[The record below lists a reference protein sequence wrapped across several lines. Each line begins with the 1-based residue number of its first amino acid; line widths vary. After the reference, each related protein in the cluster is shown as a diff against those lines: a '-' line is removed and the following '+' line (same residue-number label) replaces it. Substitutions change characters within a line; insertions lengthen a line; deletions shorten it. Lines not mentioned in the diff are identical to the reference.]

1 MELPIWVQTWY
12 FIGTQALRDILVGVD
27 DAFIT
32 LEESSKTEMKFIPIV
47 CLNDLT
53 IIEMKTIFR
62 IVAIKPYS
70 YDMAIFGTKYNLI

>member
-1 MELPIWVQTWY
+1 M
-12 FIGTQALRDILVGVD
+12 VGVD

-47 CLNDLT
+47 YLNDLT
-53 IIEMKTIFR
+53 IIEMKTICR

-70 YDMAIFGTKYNLI
+70 YEMAIFGTEYNLIYISNLS

>member
-1 MELPIWVQTWY
+1 M
-12 FIGTQALRDILVGVD
+12 VGVD

-32 LEESSKTEMKFIPIV
+32 LEESSKTETKFIPIV

-70 YDMAIFGTKYNLI
+70 YDMAIFGAKYNLI

>member
-1 MELPIWVQTWY
+1 M
-12 FIGTQALRDILVGVD
+12 LVGVD

-32 LEESSKTEMKFIPIV
+32 LEESSKTEIKFIPIV

-70 YDMAIFGTKYNLI
+70 YDMATLGTKYNLI

>member
-1 MELPIWVQTWY
+1 MGLPIWVQTWY
-12 FIGTQALRDILVGVD
+12 FIGAQALRDILVGVD

-32 LEESSKTEMKFIPIV
+32 LEESSKTRMKFIPIV
-47 CLNDLT
+47 YLNDLT

>member
-1 MELPIWVQTWY
+1 M
-12 FIGTQALRDILVGVD
+12 LVGVD

-32 LEESSKTEMKFIPIV
+32 LEESSKTRMKFIPIV
-47 CLNDLT
+47 YLNDLT

-70 YDMAIFGTKYNLI
+70 YDMATLGTKYNLI

>member
-1 MELPIWVQTWY
+1 M
-12 FIGTQALRDILVGVD
+12 LVGVD

-70 YDMAIFGTKYNLI
+70 YDRANSGTKYDSI